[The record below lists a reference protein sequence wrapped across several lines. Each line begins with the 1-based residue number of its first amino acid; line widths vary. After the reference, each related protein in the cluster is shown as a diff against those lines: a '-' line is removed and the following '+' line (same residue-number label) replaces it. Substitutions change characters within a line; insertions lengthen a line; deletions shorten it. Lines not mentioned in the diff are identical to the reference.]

1 MEVIGAKGEVEES
14 WGGRKV
20 PRQGRGADGCTEGAD
35 GPEVKGDEGEW
46 LLEPRGGW
54 RRL

>member
-35 GPEVKGDEGEW
+35 GRSRAFSATRVIISTINIK
-46 LLEPRGGW
+46 
-54 RRL
+54 